1 VGVQSAGVLDMYV
14 HDTGLGSVRMDT
26 MGMHCMGMCGVDMP
40 GMGLQYIKREI
51 YSAVKNLKFDA
62 H

>member
-1 VGVQSAGVLDMYV
+1 VGVQSAGVLDMCV

-26 MGMHCMGMCGVDMP
+26 VGMHCMGMYGVDMP
-40 GMGLQYIKREI
+40 SIGLQYIKYKI